1 MPFMDIINDDWH
13 RSLVLNII
21 ISSFN
26 VIKKHLLNVIT
37 KSLSNVIISR
47 PKCVYKEERKKERN
61 TPTRLEPGTSMA
73 LKLSATNYTTRAVTR
88 DLGTTLTTRIT
99 KRSRAHQ
106 KVTLDMTTIIRFQKI
121 CTYTMGMGSVF
132 VWHPSCPARKP
143 PRACTRTHGAAREVH
158 ASHTRRQRHI
168 HAATCMPPTCMQ
180 PYIYIY
186 IYMHAIT
193 CVPSN
198 VCPRVTSH
206 MNAATYV
213 PPHFPRA
220 CQHTHTATF
229 MHTYASYN

>member
-186 IYMHAIT
+186 IYARHHVRALKRMPKSYIPYECRYVRATTFPTRVPAHAYRH
-193 CVPSN
+193 V
-198 VCPRVTSH
+198 
-206 MNAATYV
+206 
-213 PPHFPRA
+213 
-220 CQHTHTATF
+220 
-229 MHTYASYN
+229 YAHIRKL